1 MWCLCTILS
10 VLKGFF
16 YCKQTDVA
24 CPFYLVYDAAGTPVE
39 ERVPAEIFDFRSDG
53 LRLSQPARQPHL
65 QMILGSS
72 AYICSRPRETQ
83 KLLSMHIS
91 ITIPYVQVMFT
102 MYIYASPPVLRTYY
116 VHLAFCLW
124 DDSVSPTPHCTG
136 CFHYLALS
144 PGSHRTP
151 CTESRA
157 QTHQ

>member
-53 LRLSQPARQPHL
+53 LRLSQPAQQPHL

-91 ITIPYVQVMFT
+91 ITIPCVQVMFT
-102 MYIYASPPVLRTYY
+102 MYTHASPPVLRTCH
-116 VHLAFCLW
+116 VPLGLEACGM
-124 DDSVSPTPHCTG
+124 T
-136 CFHYLALS
+136 
-144 PGSHRTP
+144 
-151 CTESRA
+151 
-157 QTHQ
+157 Q